1 VITIPKDYS
10 EKTGISIVPICIDD
24 FDRNGCAID
33 ARWIEVGVAPVADQL
48 RGIAKKVLSDVWRV
62 SEITDHAVQS
72 VWRRHRGA
80 SSEEVSL
87 RIVSHAHWW
96 AKDLKVGGRRAR
108 LKRDVGLF
116 PSTVESLR
124 EQFDLVVDVENR
136 DIVDRLVVAV
146 KRQGM
151 DDVAEMIPMM
161 LRDADAAEM
170 VQRFGKRRNTLAQRF
185 YRGVRKAAQTA
196 MISW

>member
-1 VITIPKDYS
+1 MITIPKDYS

-24 FDRNGCAID
+24 VDGNGCAID

-72 VWRRHRGA
+72 VWKRHSES

-87 RIVSHAHWW
+87 RIVKHAHWR

-108 LKRDVGLF
+108 LKLDVELF
-116 PSTVESLR
+116 TSTLECLQ
-124 EQFDLVVDVENR
+124 EQFDLAVDVENR
-136 DIVDRLVVAV
+136 DTVDRLVGEV

-170 VQRFGKRRNTLAQRF
+170 VQRFGKLRNTLAQRF
-185 YRGVRKAAQTA
+185 YRGVRKAAHAA